1 MTDTRALFMIGVAAQ
16 LAGMHPQTLRLYE
29 RRGLL
34 TPTRSRGGTRMYS
47 LADVERLRRIQAMR
61 EAGHNLLGIERVM
74 DLESALEQAMDRM
87 RVLEA
92 QMLEQAEQ
100 AMTQLESMR
109 RSLSTEVVL
118 VSRSGPPAPIINPVI
133 QRGWKRY
140 GS

>member
-1 MTDTRALFMIGVAAQ
+1 MTDPGALFMIGVAAE

-47 LADVERLRRIQAMR
+47 FADVERLRRIQAMS
-61 EAGHNLLGIERVM
+61 EAGHNLIGIERVM

-92 QMLEQAEQ
+92 QMIEQAEQ

-109 RSLSTEVVL
+109 RSLSTDIVL

>member
-1 MTDTRALFMIGVAAQ
+1 M
-16 LAGMHPQTLRLYE
+16 
-29 RRGLL
+29 
-34 TPTRSRGGTRMYS
+34 S
-47 LADVERLRRIQAMR
+47 